1 LLEGDMRRR
10 ARESASMFRCVS
22 IIPTMVWVGVVLGEL
37 LPACGEEWMF
47 RRSYFSH
54 ALPPGVEPPYPL
66 PESRSAYR
74 PAYYREA
81 AGWSV
86 RSAYRVNN
94 YVIQNGNR
102 TDRTYYREGYIEFE
116 PQ

>member
-1 LLEGDMRRR
+1 MSMRSWCGGLGMALLL
-10 ARESASMFRCVS
+10 ACSSAEVQ
-22 IIPTMVWVGVVLGEL
+22 
-37 LPACGEEWMF
+37 GEEWMF

-54 ALPPGVEPPYPL
+54 TLPPGFEPDYPL

-81 AGWSV
+81 PGLSV

-94 YVIQNGNR
+94 YIIQNGNR
-102 TDRTYYREGYIEFE
+102 FDRTFYREGYIEFD
-116 PQ
+116 P

>member
-1 LLEGDMRRR
+1 MSSLTRMLKFVLPMTVLL
-10 ARESASMFRCVS
+10 
-22 IIPTMVWVGVVLGEL
+22 
-37 LPACGEEWMF
+37 ACAPERSDAEDWTF
-47 RRSYFSH
+47 KRSYYSH
-54 ALPPGVEPPYPL
+54 ALPPGTEPNYPL

-81 AGWSV
+81 FGFSI

-102 TDRTYYREGYIEFE
+102 FDRTFYREGYVEVN
-116 PQ
+116 P

>member
-1 LLEGDMRRR
+1 MSIRLNISLV
-10 ARESASMFRCVS
+10 SAAVILAAGM
-22 IIPTMVWVGVVLGEL
+22 
-37 LPACGEEWMF
+37 PAQAEDWMF

-54 ALPPGVEPPYPL
+54 MLPPDVAPQYPL

-81 AGWSV
+81 LGGSV

-94 YVIQNGNR
+94 YIIQNGNR
-102 TDRTYYREGYIEFE
+102 MDRTFYREGYIEID
-116 PQ
+116 P